1 MTHRKE
7 QVNEVLN
14 PGCTRV
20 TPKLNIDQ
28 LDSDLTNNLECDK
41 ELSMASL
48 ASRANKIYDVK
59 ITTYPEGTTKVI
71 TGKELQ
77 ESCYRVNEHIFPF
90 KRLY

>member
-28 LDSDLTNNLECDK
+28 LDSDLTNNLSNNLDQT
-41 ELSMASL
+41 SL

-59 ITTYPEGTTKVI
+59 ITKYNTNVKGGLTFTIPASVLY
-71 TGKELQ
+71 
-77 ESCYRVNEHIFPF
+77 CRRVNEPIFPF